1 MRRGRFGI
9 KIFNIKVKIL
19 PLTSLLPSRFNSSS
33 FFPATDT
40 QSVRASA
47 LTRDRA
53 RCVCLCV
60 HACFR
65 VSIEICSD
73 IMTVWVVRGDKK
85 SVGSIIRQ
93 EWPNNLRDV
102 RSFAVV
108 DRESTAGWLSQIGT
122 HLSWLHGG
130 NRVQNL
136 QRSCRFGVVVLC
148 CVAFFF
154 LFPDPP
160 FSPVPLHLPT
170 CSVQHQ
176 YLEKA
181 KLRQ

>member
-33 FFPATDT
+33 FFLAPDT

-73 IMTVWVVRGDKK
+73 IMIVWVVRGDKK

-122 HLSWLHGG
+122 HLSWLHSGG
-130 NRVQNL
+130 NRVQNF

-181 KLRQ
+181 KLR